1 MAGKNTYRKPKP
13 KSSPKI
19 TKKASVFSYAKKL
32 FYKIVFYFLI
42 ISVGSVGVFKFIP
55 IPFTLT
61 MMDQKLESLL
71 DGDDSEIHYAWRSYN
86 NVSREMHLA
95 VIAAEDQLFP
105 DHFGFDFKHMQIAYK
120 NNLRGKKV
128 RGASTI
134 SQQVAKNVFLWQSRS
149 YIRKALE
156 VYFTFLIEIIWGK
169 QRILEVYVNVAE
181 MGKNTFGAEA
191 AAQKYFGI
199 SAKNLT
205 REQAAKL
212 AAVLPSP
219 RKWSVT
225 KPGPYVSRRVPKI
238 TRQMRALGGTAYIK
252 DLRRF

>member
-1 MAGKNTYRKPKP
+1 MAGKNTYRKPK
-13 KSSPKI
+13 SSPKI
-19 TKKASVFSYAKKL
+19 TKKTSVFSYAKKL
-32 FYKIVFYFLI
+32 FYKVVLYFLI
-42 ISVGSVGVFKFIP
+42 ISVGSVVVFKFIP

-86 NVSREMHLA
+86 SVSREMHLA

-219 RKWSVT
+219 RKWSVI

-252 DLRRF
+252 DLRSF